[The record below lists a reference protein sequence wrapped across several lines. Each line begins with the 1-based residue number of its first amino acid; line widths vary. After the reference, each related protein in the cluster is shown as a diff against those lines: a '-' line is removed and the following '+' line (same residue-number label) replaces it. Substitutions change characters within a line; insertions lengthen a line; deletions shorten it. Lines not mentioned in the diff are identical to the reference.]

1 MEAMDES
8 YYLKKFRERV
18 LKQSDDV
25 RKCLD
30 IVSGLPNDVPNR
42 QDLHNISIMY
52 NNKISEILHHY
63 YECDMK
69 FFDKHILASSIFD
82 YLSDIY
88 TYGIICMK
96 AYMEVRGIKDV
107 VARYNDPKT
116 IGLLTK
122 YRASSNTIWDFDLK
136 RDVMVALTNYIDKAK
151 VSPLFIITFF
161 NKKEEIKEEVKG
173 DLERL
178 GLEKYIKPAMNLLD
192 KKLDHLGVEVEITHK
207 PNKSQ

>member
-18 LKQSDDV
+18 LKQSDDL

-42 QDLHNISIMY
+42 QDIHNISIMY

-88 TYGIICMK
+88 TYGLICMK

-136 RDVMVALTNYIDKAK
+136 RDVMVALTNYIDKAQ

-178 GLEKYIKPAMNLLD
+178 GLEKYIKPAMNMLD
-192 KKLDHLGVEVEITHK
+192 KKLDHLGVEVEVTHK
-207 PNKSQ
+207 PKKSQ

>member
-18 LKQSDDV
+18 LKQSDDL

-88 TYGIICMK
+88 TYGLICMK

-122 YRASSNTIWDFDLK
+122 YRASSNTIWEFDLK
-136 RDVMVALTNYIDKAK
+136 RDVMVTLTNYINKAK
-151 VSPLFIITFF
+151 VTPLFIIMFF

-192 KKLDHLGVEVEITHK
+192 KELDHLGVEVEVTHK
-207 PNKSQ
+207 PNKRQ